1 MQSSKD
7 LFVLYPVS
15 CLAEWKFNTSS
26 CSYSSRMPIVL
37 LWSSLLPVGNHS
49 LLSNVSIFI
58 MRMGTCAKSI
68 KKIEFAMSSTGRSR
82 HNLVFFFFSAGW
94 CEWVFSHFTQPWAW
108 KQFEGYSSVG
118 TISSF
123 SYKVILEEK
132 DVKSSGTMAVIM

>member
-1 MQSSKD
+1 MQSSED

-15 CLAEWKFNTSS
+15 CLAELKFNTSS

-49 LLSNVSIFI
+49 MLSNESIFI

-82 HNLVFFFFSAGW
+82 HNLVFFFFLQDDVNECS
-94 CEWVFSHFTQPWAW
+94 
-108 KQFEGYSSVG
+108 
-118 TISSF
+118 
-123 SYKVILEEK
+123 VILPSLGHGNSLR
-132 DVKSSGTMAVIM
+132 DIVQ